1 MLFAAAAVLTT
12 TNGAFAAETP
22 PPVPDP
28 RVAPE
33 LLAIAVDSPAYHRAV
48 ASYREAERRAADAAQ
63 RLDRARGELARL
75 APVEAGLVT
84 NLEQDGAALEVSR
97 TRLAV
102 LRHELREVAVAQYVN
117 GGVGVPGSAALDLRA
132 VEERRRQQVLV
143 EAVNTA
149 KMSAVSEEAD
159 LTRTL
164 EERIAATDIE
174 LREVRLAV
182 ATSTEARDG
191 AGRDQAVANEDLARR
206 GPAVADARLEARVIG
221 LDFSF
226 VVLDAYVKAAAGIA
240 LLHPSCGLRW
250 QALAGIGRTESQHGT
265 YGGAVVG
272 PDGNVSRPI
281 IGIPL
286 DGENGTVGILDT
298 DGGALDGDTV
308 HDRAV
313 GPMQFIPSTWRALG
327 LDGNGD
333 GRADPQNVY
342 DAALSAAN
350 LLCRV
355 GPLDD
360 DGLRRALLRYNN
372 STAYVDVVLDRS
384 RGYDAFVFPQ

>member
-1 MLFAAAAVLTT
+1 
-12 TNGAFAAETP
+12 
-22 PPVPDP
+22 VPDP

-33 LLAIAVDSPAYHRAV
+33 LLAVAVDSPAYHRAV
-48 ASYREAERRAADAAQ
+48 ESYREAERRATDAGQ
-63 RLDRARGELARL
+63 RLDRARNELERL

-84 NLEQDGAALEVSR
+84 SLEQDGAALEASR
-97 TRLAV
+97 ARLVV

-132 VEERRRQQVLV
+132 AEERRRQQVLV
-143 EAVNTA
+143 EAVNGA
-149 KMSAVSEEAD
+149 KMKAVAEEAD
-159 LTRTL
+159 TARAL
-164 EERIAATDIE
+164 EERIAATDTE
-174 LREVRLAV
+174 LREVRVAV
-182 ATSTEARDG
+182 ATAADSQED
-191 AGRDQAVANEDLARR
+191 AGRDQAAANEDLTRR
-206 GPAVADARLEARVIG
+206 GPAVADARLEARVVG

-240 LLHPSCGLRW
+240 FVQPACGLRW
-250 QALAGIGRTESQHGT
+250 QALAGIGRTESRHGT
-265 YGGAVVG
+265 HGGAVVG
-272 PDGNVSRPI
+272 PDGNVSEPI

-286 DGENGTVGILDT
+286 DGENGTVEILDT

-308 HDRAV
+308 HDRAL

-333 GRADPQNVY
+333 GRADPQNLY
-342 DAALSAAN
+342 DATLSAAN

-360 DGLRRALLRYNN
+360 DSLRRALFRYNN
-372 STAYVDVVLDRS
+372 STAYVDLVLGRI
-384 RGYDAFVFPQ
+384 RGYDAFVIPQ

>member
-1 MLFAAAAVLTT
+1 
-12 TNGAFAAETP
+12 
-22 PPVPDP
+22 
-28 RVAPE
+28 
-33 LLAIAVDSPAYHRAV
+33 
-48 ASYREAERRAADAAQ
+48 
-63 RLDRARGELARL
+63 
-75 APVEAGLVT
+75 
-84 NLEQDGAALEVSR
+84 
-97 TRLAV
+97 
-102 LRHELREVAVAQYVN
+102 
-117 GGVGVPGSAALDLRA
+117 
-132 VEERRRQQVLV
+132 
-143 EAVNTA
+143 
-149 KMSAVSEEAD
+149 
-159 LTRTL
+159 
-164 EERIAATDIE
+164 
-174 LREVRLAV
+174 
-182 ATSTEARDG
+182 
-191 AGRDQAVANEDLARR
+191 
-206 GPAVADARLEARVIG
+206 VADARLEARVIG

-240 LLHPSCGLRW
+240 LFHPSCGLRW

-272 PDGNVSRPI
+272 PDGNVSKPI